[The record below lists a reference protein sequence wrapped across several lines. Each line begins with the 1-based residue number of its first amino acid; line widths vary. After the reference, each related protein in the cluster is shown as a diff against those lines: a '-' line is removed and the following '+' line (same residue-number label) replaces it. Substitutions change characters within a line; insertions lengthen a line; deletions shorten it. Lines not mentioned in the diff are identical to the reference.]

1 MLGAF
6 GLGAKVGLAT
16 RCDYYTLNTVH
27 NGKKFSFNCYSHKI
41 DSLISR
47 FNVESEGENPYITMG
62 SVDNEEEKL
71 TEGEREELKALRKIN
86 ENSNQDLNK
95 EQKSRLKA
103 LGEKEGQRKYKAYY
117 EETDEKNYSEI
128 VVPFKRHNRKRLIR
142 AVKSQLLYFKGIKFK
157 YVEEEGHEREVPFKA
172 EVLHNSSSLLI
183 SDTNRFSRPH
193 VIIVKDKGQKTGVCY
208 GAIDFKELEMQ
219 SLYGSVGFKCP
230 IRSVIKDPKTG
241 KKEVVQEGVSVTP
254 RICWAFI

>member
-1 MLGAF
+1 M
-6 GLGAKVGLAT
+6 
-16 RCDYYTLNTVH
+16 
-27 NGKKFSFNCYSHKI
+27 
-41 DSLISR
+41 
-47 FNVESEGENPYITMG
+47 ESGEENPYITMG

-71 TEGEREELKALRKIN
+71 TKNEKEELKALRKIN
-86 ENSNQDLNK
+86 ESSNQDLNK

-128 VVPFKRHNRKRLIR
+128 VVPFKRYDRKQLIR
-142 AVKSQLLYFKGIKFK
+142 AVKSQLLYFEGIKFK
-157 YVEEEGHEREVPFKA
+157 YVEEDGYERKVPFKA
-172 EVLHNSSSLLI
+172 EILHNSSSLLI
-183 SDTNRFSRPH
+183 SDTSRFSRPH
-193 VIIVKDKGQKTGVCY
+193 VIIVKDKDQKTGVCY
-208 GAIDFKELEMQ
+208 GAIDFKRMEME

-230 IRSVIKDPKTG
+230 IRSVIEDPETG